1 MTQLELAK
9 KEIAVINNPYIM
21 VGYLRG
27 IRNLAIKYCEK
38 YYPEEIVMLGDR
50 RYDITNIGMEKFLKS
65 DTSESVR
72 IMKVC

>member
-1 MTQLELAK
+1 MTQLELVK
-9 KEIAVINNPYIM
+9 KEIAVINNPSIM

-27 IRNLAIKYCEK
+27 IRNLAVKYCEK
-38 YYPEEIVMLGDR
+38 HFPEEIVMLGDR